1 MFIYAIMNVFN
12 VLLQI
17 IFVHDFLVTD
27 RAARGMVILDM
38 VRKDVTVCEILVAQW
53 TLKVVVV

>member
-1 MFIYAIMNVFN
+1 MFIYAVMNVFN

-17 IFVHDFLVTD
+17 IFVHNFLVTD

-38 VRKDVTVCEILVAQW
+38 VRKDVTVFEILVAQW